1 MEEDII
7 YAVDTAKSVFQVH
20 GEDAARTVKVDKRLR
35 RGQFL
40 AFFARLPRPA
50 SIVLEACGSAHHW
63 ARELTALG
71 HQARLIP
78 PQHVKPFVKR
88 NKNDMR
94 DAEAIFEAALRPGL
108 HFVPIKP
115 VAQQCDR
122 ALQRGRDLLV
132 RQRGQLGNAIRSMLS
147 EMGIIAPQGAA
158 GSAQLYALIEAS
170 DAAIAPA
177 LLAALRPLLA
187 QWRSLHAAIK
197 ALEQQIQAAARAD
210 QRARRLMK
218 IDNVGPMTAHAMIA
232 AIGDGKQFRT
242 ARDFV
247 AWVGLTPGH
256 RASADK
262 IRVGHITKAGDRSLR
277 RLFVLGAS
285 SGLHHARA
293 KPDKASPWLKG
304 VLARRPVK
312 VAVVAQAAKTARIA
326 WAVLTSGEEFRSR
339 AAA

>member
-1 MEEDII
+1 M

-20 GEDAARTVKVDKRLR
+20 GEDAARTMKVQKRLR

-40 AFFARLPRPA
+40 AFFARLPGPVA
-50 SIVLEACGSAHHW
+50 IVLEACGSAHHW
-63 ARELTALG
+63 ARELRGLG
-71 HQARLIP
+71 HQVRLIP

-88 NKNDMR
+88 NKNDAR

-115 VAQQCDR
+115 VEQQCGR
-122 ALQRGRDLLV
+122 ALHRGRDLLV
-132 RQRGQLGNAIRSMLS
+132 RQRSQLGNAIRSMLS

-158 GSAQLYALIEAS
+158 GSAQLYARVEAGE
-170 DAAIAPA
+170 AAIPPA
-177 LLAALRPLLA
+177 LLGVLAPMLA
-187 QWRSLHAAIK
+187 QWRSLHAAVQ
-197 ALEQQIQAAARAD
+197 ALDDQILAAARAD
-210 QRARRLMK
+210 AQVRRLVK
-218 IDNVGPMTAHAMIA
+218 IANVGPVTAHAMVA

-242 ARDFV
+242 ARDFA
-247 AWVGLTPGH
+247 AWMGLTPTH
-256 RASADK
+256 HASADK
-262 IRVGHITKAGDRSLR
+262 MRIGRISKAGDRSLR

-285 SGLHHARA
+285 CGVHHARTR
-293 KPDKASPWLKG
+293 PEKASPWLKG

-326 WAVLTSGEEFRSR
+326 WAVLTSGEEYRSP

>member
-1 MEEDII
+1 M

-20 GEDAARTVKVDKRLR
+20 GEDAARTMKVQKRLR

-40 AFFARLPRPA
+40 AFFARLRGPVA
-50 SIVLEACGSAHHW
+50 IVLEACGSAHHW
-63 ARELTALG
+63 ARELRGLG
-71 HQARLIP
+71 HQVRLIP

-88 NKNDMR
+88 NKNDAR

-115 VAQQCDR
+115 VEQQCGR
-122 ALQRGRDLLV
+122 ALHRGRDLLV
-132 RQRGQLGNAIRSMLS
+132 RQRSQLGNAIRSMLS

-158 GSAQLYALIEAS
+158 GSAQLYARIEAGE
-170 DAAIAPA
+170 ATIPPA
-177 LLAALRPLLA
+177 LLGVLAPMLA
-187 QWRSLHAAIK
+187 QWRSLHAAVQ
-197 ALEQQIQAAARAD
+197 ALDDQILAAARAD
-210 QRARRLMK
+210 AQVRRLVK
-218 IDNVGPMTAHAMIA
+218 IANVGPVTAHAMVA

-242 ARDFV
+242 ARDFA
-247 AWVGLTPGH
+247 AWMGLTPTH
-256 RASADK
+256 HASADK
-262 IRVGHITKAGDRSLR
+262 MRIGRISKAGDRSLR

-285 SGLHHARA
+285 SGVHHARTR
-293 KPDKASPWLKG
+293 PEKASPWLKG

-326 WAVLTSGEEFRSR
+326 WAVLTSGEEYRSP